1 MRAAEK
7 RTNSRAQ
14 KNSKNPRKKSDELLK
29 GAFQDNFLD
38 FLRFVYPDAQKVL
51 DFDKGIEF
59 LDKELFSII
68 PNRERKRDKRV
79 ADLLARV
86 YLKNGT
92 EKRILLNVE
101 IEGGDDTQ
109 FAYRLLQYNYRIRD
123 KYNVSVV
130 TIAVFTGDKNQKR
143 QTNYRDELL
152 GTVLSFR
159 YTSYHV
165 FDHHQSAL
173 LKNKNPFALIAL
185 ACQKALLEGKI
196 PEDDLNNQRLDI
208 VKALLTQNYG
218 PDRVRSFILFI
229 KNFIFIKDQDINRK
243 FDEQLETIMEGTNDR
258 EPVGVIEVLR
268 MQAIRD
274 AKMEERTKALEEKK
288 EIARNFKQNGI
299 SLDIIAKSTKLPLK
313 LIKTL

>member
-1 MRAAEK
+1 MKNHKAIPSPSNEK
-7 RTNSRAQ
+7 D
-14 KNSKNPRKKSDELLK
+14 KPPRKKSDELLK

-68 PNRERKRDKRV
+68 PDRERKRDKRV

-92 EKRILLNVE
+92 EKWILLNVE

-123 KYNVSVV
+123 KYNVSVA
-130 TIAVFTGDKNQKR
+130 TIAVFTGDRNQKR

-165 FDHHQSAL
+165 FDHQQDIL

-196 PEDDLNNQRLDI
+196 PEEELNNQRLEI
-208 VKALLTQNYG
+208 VKALLKQNYD

-229 KNFIFIKDQDINRK
+229 KNFIFIKDQDINRN
-243 FDEQLETIMEGTNDR
+243 FDKQLEIIMKGKNER
-258 EPVGVIEVLR
+258 EPVGVIEVLK
-268 MQAIRD
+268 MQEKRD
-274 AKMEERTKALEEKK
+274 VLE
-288 EIARNFKQNGI
+288 EIARNFKKNGI

-313 LIKTL
+313 VIKAL

>member
-1 MRAAEK
+1 MKNHKAIPSPSNEK
-7 RTNSRAQ
+7 D
-14 KNSKNPRKKSDELLK
+14 KPPRKKSDELLK

-68 PNRERKRDKRV
+68 PDREHKRDKRV

-92 EKRILLNVE
+92 EKWIL
-101 IEGGDDTQ
+101 
-109 FAYRLLQYNYRIRD
+109 
-123 KYNVSVV
+123 
-130 TIAVFTGDKNQKR
+130 
-143 QTNYRDELL
+143 
-152 GTVLSFR
+152 
-159 YTSYHV
+159 
-165 FDHHQSAL
+165 L

-196 PEDDLNNQRLDI
+196 PEEELNNQRLEI
-208 VKALLTQNYG
+208 VKALLKQNYD

-243 FDEQLETIMEGTNDR
+243 RRSPHENN
-258 EPVGVIEVLR
+258 
-268 MQAIRD
+268 
-274 AKMEERTKALEEKK
+274 KK
-288 EIARNFKQNGI
+288 
-299 SLDIIAKSTKLPLK
+299 T
-313 LIKTL
+313 IKTTNILISN